1 MKTWKPDTCEC
12 HIEEVY
18 NGTEVVGGGQVLN
31 KCQAHTDVP
40 DDELYDVLLNKEN
53 RVKNGLHRVL
63 LGHDEIKTLGLHKM
77 TRQKDGTDV
86 AELKDGVEYKWQFEG
101 TGKNRVLKAEIVGA
115 TLTKNQKDAIKSL
128 CDEKHGVG
136 RVDIL

>member
-18 NGTEVVGGGQVLN
+18 NGTEIVGGGQVLN
-31 KCQAHTDVP
+31 KCQAHADVP
-40 DDELYDVLLNKEN
+40 DNELYDVLLNKEN
-53 RVKNGLHRVL
+53 RVKNGFHRIL
-63 LGHDEIKTLGLHKM
+63 LGHDNLKTLGLHKM
-77 TRQKDGTDV
+77 TKQKDGTDV

-115 TLTKNQKDAIKSL
+115 TLTKNQKDAIKAL
-128 CDEKHGVG
+128 CDTNHGQG
-136 RVDIL
+136 KVDIL

>member
-12 HIEEVY
+12 CIEEVY
-18 NGTEVVGGGQVLN
+18 NGTDIVGGGEVVK
-31 KCQAHTDVP
+31 KCAVHTDVP
-40 DDELYDVLLNKEN
+40 DEELYDVLLNKEN

-115 TLTKNQKDAIKSL
+115 TLTKNQKDAIKAL
-128 CDEKHGVG
+128 VEEKHGQG
-136 RVDIL
+136 RVTIL